1 VVSPSDNPSAAGR
14 GRVLL
19 TGANGFTGRYVRA
32 ELTDAGYE
40 VINAVVGAAQG
51 GHEVTLDIT
60 SRDNCCRVMESVR
73 PDYLVHLAAISF
85 VAHADAEA
93 LYRVNVIGT
102 LNLLEA
108 MAEAKLSPRRV
119 LVASSANVYGNATS
133 GVISEAQP
141 PQPVNHYATS
151 KLAMEYMVRT
161 WSDRLPVVITRPF
174 NYTGVGQEPHFL
186 VPKIVS
192 HFVQGAPVIELG
204 NLDVER
210 DFSDVRMVAAAYH
223 GLLEHDCTG
232 DIVNVC
238 SGEPY
243 SLRSILNMMQEI
255 AGYEIEVRVNPAF
268 VRQSEVKTL
277 IGSPQK
283 LRSIVGDLKSIPLG
297 DTLRWMYESGKTGRE
312 ARK

>member
-1 VVSPSDNPSAAGR
+1 MVSPSDNPSATGR

-19 TGANGFTGRYVRA
+19 TGANGFTGKYVRA

-243 SLRSILNMMQEI
+243 SLRSILNMMQKI

-283 LRSIVGDLKSIPLG
+283 LRSIVGDLKSIPLS
-297 DTLRWMYESGKTGRE
+297 DTLRWMYESGKTSRE